1 LAFRAPVDADP
12 LVALE
17 PVQAP
22 EAEHEVA
29 LADDHASVEAAPL
42 AIVLGLALK
51 LTVAVGV
58 AATVTV
64 ADCTALPPGPVHDKV

>member
-1 LAFRAPVDADP
+1 MDCEP

-17 PVQAP
+17 PDQAP

-29 LADDHASVEAAPL
+29 LLDDQLKVDAAPL

-58 AATVTV
+58 GVTVTV
-64 ADCTALPPGPVHDKV
+64 ADWTALPPLPVQLSV

>member
-1 LAFRAPVDADP
+1 MDCDP

-17 PVQAP
+17 PVHAP

-29 LADDHASVEAAPL
+29 LLDDQVNVEAAPL
-42 AIVLGLALK
+42 ATVLGLALK
-51 LTVAVGV
+51 FTVAVGV

-64 ADCTALPPGPVHDKV
+64 AD

>member
-1 LAFRAPVDADP
+1 MDF
-12 LVALE
+12 E
-17 PVQAP
+17 PAQAP

-29 LADDHASVEAAPL
+29 LLEDHVSVEAAPL
-42 AIVLGLALK
+42 AIVLGPALK

-64 ADCTALPPGPVHDKV
+64 AD

>member
-51 LTVAVGV
+51 LTVGV

-64 ADCTALPPGPVHDKV
+64 AD

>member
-1 LAFRAPVDADP
+1 MASAFNAPVDCEP
-12 LVALE
+12 LVAFE
-17 PVQAP
+17 PVHPP

-29 LADDHASVEAAPL
+29 LLEDHVKVEDAPL

-64 ADCTALPPGPVHDKV
+64 AD